1 MSFQIV
7 FEDLVLALPRFCTM
21 VLFSSGSY
29 FYALPFI
36 IYAIVNG
43 NWMKKLETKPKKVK
57 QVIPKF
63 PIYSPELTDFMCRFL
78 TVDPLAGIQ
87 AEALSAGNRQ
97 TIRRPFAPYQRGA
110 AAAQLSPAKRCSLS
124 RKPHPPKGCT

>member
-1 MSFQIV
+1 M
-7 FEDLVLALPRFCTM
+7 M

-36 IYAIVNG
+36 IYAILNG

-63 PIYSPELTDFMCRFL
+63 PTYTPEPTDLMWYETINISEAPRLENNHFANAYINNPFCGDDFPPMDPPIKGSFPKNSSLLFIYD
-78 TVDPLAGIQ
+78 
-87 AEALSAGNRQ
+87 
-97 TIRRPFAPYQRGA
+97 
-110 AAAQLSPAKRCSLS
+110 
-124 RKPHPPKGCT
+124 